1 MRLGY
6 LLKIYR
12 VNRGID
18 AKVLAIELGTSAST
32 LSRLENGKS
41 IDVATLGRIMAWLT
55 AEETAA

>member
-6 LLKIYR
+6 LLKLYR
-12 VNRGID
+12 VNRAIGLRE
-18 AKVLAIELGTSAST
+18 LAQELGTSIST

-55 AEETAA
+55 DEAQ